1 METPEPHSDPQEKT
15 ESLEETKDAAASS
28 PDLSGSAHLS
38 PPAESKDAPAADSS
52 DDSDFHAGFVT
63 IIGEPNVGKSTLLNS
78 LLGTKLSIVTP
89 KPQTTRKRVLGIYT
103 DNRMQIVF
111 IDTPGILQPRYE
123 LHRAMLKIVQ
133 KSLKEVDA
141 VLLLLDATRREL
153 PIERLEQQLEMSLDQ
168 LGVPV
173 IAAINKIDLLK
184 NRRELLPMI
193 HQLSQTGKIR
203 EVVPISAVTGENLD
217 RLLDTLYQYLPQ
229 SPPLYD
235 PELLS
240 THPERFFIA
249 EFIREAVFLSTH
261 EEIPYSTEVQL
272 VEVKEKENNTWYIA
286 ANIIVERPSQK
297 AILIGKDGSKI
308 KEIGIKAR
316 QALEFHLGGKVYLDL
331 HVKVQPKWRKNPQ
344 ILRYY
349 GYY

>member
-1 METPEPHSDPQEKT
+1 MSADATHFGPDATQPAQSSEHTGQSPA
-15 ESLEETKDAAASS
+15 EET
-28 PDLSGSAHLS
+28 
-38 PPAESKDAPAADSS
+38 
-52 DDSDFHAGFVT
+52 HAGFVT

-103 DNRMQIVF
+103 DNRMQIIF

-133 KSLKEVDA
+133 RSLKEVDL
-141 VLLLLDATRREL
+141 VLLLFDATKSEF
-153 PIERLEQQLEMSLDQ
+153 PIAQLEAQIEMPLEQ

-173 IAAINKIDLLK
+173 IAALNKIDLLK
-184 NRRELLPMI
+184 NRRQLLPQI
-193 HQLSQTGKIR
+193 QQLAETQKFKEI
-203 EVVPISAVTGENLD
+203 VPISAMTGENLD
-217 RLLDTLYQYLPQ
+217 RLLDILYQYLPP
-229 SPPLYD
+229 SPYLYD

-297 AILIGKDGSKI
+297 AILIGKDGAKI

>member
-1 METPEPHSDPQEKT
+1 MATPETHSDPRERT
-15 ESLEETKDAAASS
+15 ESLEETKDTAAS
-28 PDLSGSAHLS
+28 DLSGSARLS
-38 PPAESKDAPAADSS
+38 APAESRDAPDSP
-52 DDSDFHAGFVT
+52 DDPDFHAGFVT

-103 DNRMQIVF
+103 DSRMQIVF

-153 PIERLEQQLEMSLDQ
+153 PIERLEQQIEMSLDQ

-173 IAAINKIDLLK
+173 IGALNKIDLLK

-193 HQLSQTGKIR
+193 HQLSETGKIR
-203 EVVPISAVTGENLD
+203 EVVPISAITGENLD
-217 RLLDTLYQYLPQ
+217 RLLDVLYQYLPQ

-272 VEVKEKENNTWYIA
+272 VEVKSSWNDRRKKPFSSG
-286 ANIIVERPSQK
+286 RMGQRSK
-297 AILIGKDGSKI
+297 KLGSKHDRHWNFI
-308 KEIGIKAR
+308 
-316 QALEFHLGGKVYLDL
+316 
-331 HVKVQPKWRKNPQ
+331 
-344 ILRYY
+344 
-349 GYY
+349 